1 VSDPLRGKR
10 SVGPDT
16 GAEVPLRALDPAA
29 ELSDRIAAARKLKE
43 PMPHCAPCWERGRDA
58 ALRVIERGEPS

>member
-1 VSDPLRGKR
+1 MRGKR

-16 GAEVPLRALDPAA
+16 GAEVPLRAPDPAA

-58 ALRVIERGEPS
+58 RSA